1 MAEATRRALLVAL
14 WLAAGCQLPP
24 GDGATRRDAGADAG
38 VDASAAD
45 AGVPLRVLFVGNSY
59 TYVND
64 LPAVVRALGAA
75 TPGAGVE
82 VDSVTVGGAT
92 LADHWNS
99 TGARERIASGG
110 FDAVVIQG
118 QSMEPVS
125 SPASF
130 DQHAALLAG
139 ALRDAGA
146 HGVWYAT
153 WARRDVE
160 AEPRAL
166 TEALELRYRMAAALN
181 GDVVARVGAAWQIA
195 LLELPGVELYD
206 ADRSHPSPAG
216 SLLAGCVILQALTG
230 KTPRLPEPAPLGVPA
245 AVAAKLCAIAEA
257 GVPCDAGQSL
267 CGGACVDWSSA
278 NCGRC
283 GATCSPG
290 DPCRRGVCGCDA
302 GRTGCQEQ
310 CVDLDSDAM
319 NCGGCGTRCPAGA
332 VCRNQVCA
340 CPLSGRQDITGA
352 ELTALEPGC
361 TSWDSAGSQ
370 ACATAAHR
378 YCEAL
383 GGTLDCFA
391 SGLGPPSGHAPSP
404 RAVMCGPG
412 DVRTTSYSAL
422 RLLVPACD
430 GTQER
435 YGPSCVTAIHRYCV
449 AAGAASGF
457 GPIASSGDSVQ
468 VTCLPSATVVHT
480 TLATLSGFASR
491 CTPDPVTCGV
501 ASWNFCEAR
510 GYRAGFGPVEVSGS
524 DVDVVCLAP

>member
-1 MAEATRRALLVAL
+1 MTGRIAVLAVLL
-14 WLAAGCQLPP
+14 AGCQLPP
-24 GDGATRRDAGADAG
+24 GDGSARRDAGDG
-38 VDASAAD
+38 SVDGAAAD

-75 TPGAGVE
+75 TPGGGVE

-110 FDAVVIQG
+110 FDAVVLQG

-125 SPASF
+125 SAASF
-130 DQHAALLAG
+130 DQHAALFAG

-146 HGVWYAT
+146 RGVWYAT

-160 AEPRAL
+160 AEPGAL
-166 TEALELRYRMAAALN
+166 TRALELRYRMAAAHN

-206 ADRSHPSPAG
+206 PDRSHPSPAG

-230 KTPRLPEPAPLGVPA
+230 KTPRLPDPPPLGVPA
-245 AVAAKLCAIAEA
+245 GVAARLCAIAEA

-267 CGGACVDWSSA
+267 CGGACVDWSPAS
-278 NCGRC
+278 CGGC
-283 GATCSPG
+283 GIACSPG

-310 CVDLDSDAM
+310 CVDLGSDAQ
-319 NCGGCGTRCPAGA
+319 NCGGCGVRCPAGA
-332 VCRNQVCA
+332 VCRDQLCA
-340 CPLSGRQDITGA
+340 CPSTGRQDITGA
-352 ELTALEPGC
+352 ELTAREPGC
-361 TSWDSAGSQ
+361 ISWDPGSQ

-378 YCEAL
+378 HCAAL
-383 GGTLDCFA
+383 GGDLDCFA
-391 SGLGPPSGHAPSP
+391 SGLGPPSGHAPSAQ
-404 RAVMCGPG
+404 AVMCGPG
-412 DVRTTSYSAL
+412 DVRTTSYAAL
-422 RLLVPACD
+422 SLLVPACD

-435 YGPSCVTAIHRYCV
+435 YGPSCVTAVHRYCV
-449 AAGAASGF
+449 AAGAISGF
-457 GPIASSGDSVQ
+457 GPIESSGDSAQ
-468 VTCLPSATVVHT
+468 VTCLTSASATVVHT
-480 TLATLSGFASR
+480 TVATLSGFASR
-491 CTPDPVTCGV
+491 CTPDPVSCGV

-510 GYRAGFGPVEVSGS
+510 GYRAGFGPVEVAGP
-524 DVDVVCLAP
+524 DADVVCLAP